1 MNYVQTTFNMDDIG
15 YSATLPTYRT
25 VLRREHRLS
34 ETEGEHL
41 RRCRACSEARPMI
54 DWTVGHHGDRRAV
67 VVEHDAVADLV
78 GRSGATGMLVPMRYS
93 LRDHGEDVG
102 PSYTVQSLHDRDALV
117 LALQNSSAPDYEAVF
132 SHADAG
138 AGSSVWAVA
147 DGRTYLRGPLEET
160 VDWFDCFFCTT
171 YVVGSRLCRPRLPYQ
186 VVVQNDWTG
195 IAVDHADLERLLQ
208 REGATGTPRRLEH
221 GGYDPDS
228 IHQFRDLKAALVAV
242 GSPLRHPDQRVAVQ
256 MHDSRTYLSW
266 RTG

>member
-1 MNYVQTTFNMDDIG
+1 MVYVQTSFNLDDIG

-34 ETEGEHL
+34 ETEEDHL
-41 RRCRACSEARPMI
+41 RRCRACADTRPMI
-54 DWTVGHHGDRRAV
+54 DWKVGHHGDRRAV
-67 VVEHDAVADLV
+67 VVEHNAVADLV
-78 GRSGATGMLVPMRYS
+78 GRPGATGMLVPMRFPEG
-93 LRDHGEDVG
+93 DAG

-132 SHADAG
+132 SHPDAG
-138 AGSSVWAVA
+138 AGSSVWAA
-147 DGRTYLRGPLEET
+147 DGGKTYLRGPLEET

-186 VVVQNDWTG
+186 VAVQNDWTG
-195 IAVDHADLERLLQ
+195 IAVDHADLERLFQ
-208 REGATGTPRRLEH
+208 REGATCLPRPLEH
-221 GGYDPDS
+221 GGYDPES

-242 GSPLRHPDQRVAVQ
+242 GSPLRHPDQRMAVQ

>member
-1 MNYVQTTFNMDDIG
+1 MVYTQTSFNLDDIG

-41 RRCRACSEARPMI
+41 RRCRACAEPRPMV
-54 DWTVGHHGDRRAV
+54 DWKVGHHGDRRAV
-67 VVEHDAVADLV
+67 VVEHNAVAALV
-78 GRSGATGMLVPMRYS
+78 GRPGATGMLVPMRFP
-93 LRDHGEDVG
+93 LDEEVG

-117 LALQNSSAPDYEAVF
+117 LALQNSCAPDYESVF
-132 SHADAG
+132 SHHDAG
-138 AGSSVWAVA
+138 AGSSVWAA
-147 DGRTYLRGPLEET
+147 DGGRTYLRGPLEET

-171 YVVGSRLCRPRLPYQ
+171 YTVGSRLCRPRLPYQ

-208 REGATGTPRRLEH
+208 REGATGIPRPMEH
-221 GGYDPDS
+221 GGYDPES

-242 GSPLRHPDQRVAVQ
+242 GSPLRHPSQRVAVRV
-256 MHDSRTYLSW
+256 HDGRTYLSW
-266 RTG
+266 KTG

>member
-1 MNYVQTTFNMDDIG
+1 MVYTQTSFNLDDIG

-41 RRCRACSEARPMI
+41 RRCRACAEPRPMV
-54 DWTVGHHGDRRAV
+54 DWKVGHQGDRRAV
-67 VVEHDAVADLV
+67 VVEHDAVAALV
-78 GRSGATGMLVPMRYS
+78 GRPGATGMLIPMRYS
-93 LRDHGEDVG
+93 LGDRGEDVG

-117 LALQNSSAPDYEAVF
+117 LALQNSCAPDYESVF
-132 SHADAG
+132 SHHDAG
-138 AGSSVWAVA
+138 AGSSVWAA
-147 DGRTYLRGPLEET
+147 EGGRTYLRGPLEET

-171 YVVGSRLCRPRLPYQ
+171 YTVGSRLCRPRLPYQ

-208 REGATGTPRRLEH
+208 REGATGIPRPMEH

>member
-1 MNYVQTTFNMDDIG
+1 MVYVQTTFDLDDIG

-34 ETEGEHL
+34 ESEDEHL

-54 DWTVGHHGDRRAV
+54 DWTIGHHGDRRAV
-67 VVEHDAVADLV
+67 VVEHNAVADLV
-78 GRSGATGMLVPMRYS
+78 GRPGATGMLVPMRFPEG
-93 LRDHGEDVG
+93 DAG

-117 LALQNSSAPDYEAVF
+117 LALQNSSAPDYEEVF
-132 SHADAG
+132 SHRDAG
-138 AGSSVWAVA
+138 AGSSVWAA
-147 DGRTYLRGPLEET
+147 DGGRTYLRGPLEET

-171 YVVGSRLCRPRLPYQ
+171 YVVGSRLCRLRLPYQ

-195 IAVDHADLERLLQ
+195 VAVEHADLERLFQ
-208 REGATGTPRRLEH
+208 RKGATCVPRAVGPRR
-221 GGYDPDS
+221 YDPES
-228 IHQFRDLKAALVAV
+228 VHQFRDLKAALVAV
-242 GSPLRHPDQRVAVQ
+242 GAPLRYPDQRVAVQ